1 MLRALATVRRGR
13 AEWPPLALVL
23 DLLAAGD
30 DRPADEA
37 T

>member
-23 DLLAAGD
+23 DLLAASEDHLG
-30 DRPADEA
+30 EGV
-37 T
+37 